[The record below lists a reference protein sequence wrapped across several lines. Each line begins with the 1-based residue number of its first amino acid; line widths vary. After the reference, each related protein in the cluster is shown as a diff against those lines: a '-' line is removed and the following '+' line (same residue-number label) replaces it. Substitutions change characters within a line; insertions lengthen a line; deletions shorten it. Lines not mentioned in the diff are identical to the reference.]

1 MGEKIA
7 WEKFYYSFTMTYRPA
22 ITEIM
27 RGEMRTNLR
36 LFQARLEERI
46 EELRDE
52 LRAKL
57 AGGVDSLTLASLKK
71 DCEDRG
77 QSLAKISTVFDI
89 EILNTQCDRGLWLV
103 GARDESSDGDWR
115 WIDYH

>member
-27 RGEMRTNLR
+27 RGELRDNLR
-36 LFQARLEERI
+36 LFQTQLEERI
-46 EELRDE
+46 EELHDE

-57 AGGVDSLTLASLKK
+57 AGGVDSLTLAALKK
-71 DCEDRG
+71 ECEDRD
-77 QSLAKISTVFDI
+77 LAVSGTKGKLFERLQGFLDGTVAPKKK
-89 EILNTQCDRGLWLV
+89 R
-103 GARDESSDGDWR
+103 RR
-115 WIDYH
+115 R